1 MKSENGKK
9 KIQDILFLNAD
20 ANSLTSEL
28 IAMKILENG
37 EISDGPDDADDW
49 PYQCVLDAIKD
60 GWHVIKFPE
69 LALTMD
75 ETRTYGFGFEFILT
89 RNGGIR

>member
-1 MKSENGKK
+1 MKSEDGKK
-9 KIQDILFLNAD
+9 NIQDILFLNAE
-20 ANSLTSEL
+20 ANSLTSAL

-89 RNGGIR
+89 RNGDIN

>member
-1 MKSENGKK
+1 LKSEDGKK
-9 KIQDILFLNAD
+9 KIQDILFLNAE

-28 IAMKILENG
+28 IAMKILEDG

-89 RNGGIR
+89 RNGGIC

>member
-9 KIQDILFLNAD
+9 KIQDILFLNAE

-37 EISDGPDDADDW
+37 EISDGSDNADDW

>member
-1 MKSENGKK
+1 MKSEDGKK
-9 KIQDILFLNAD
+9 NIQDILFLNAE

-89 RNGGIR
+89 RNGGIS

>member
-9 KIQDILFLNAD
+9 KIQDILFLNAE

>member
-1 MKSENGKK
+1 LKSENGKK

>member
-1 MKSENGKK
+1 MKSEDGKK
-9 KIQDILFLNAD
+9 NIQDILFLNAE

-37 EISDGPDDADDW
+37 EISDGPDNADDW

-89 RNGGIR
+89 RNGGIS

>member
-1 MKSENGKK
+1 MKSEDGKK
-9 KIQDILFLNAD
+9 NIQDILFLNAE